1 MPAYS
6 VPDDGDLVRLIAR
19 CFSEKGPCL
28 LNVPVDR
35 EEEVYP
41 MVPPGAAN
49 SIMLGGCHVEK
60 CQA

>member
-1 MPAYS
+1 MA
-6 VPDDGDLVRLIAR
+6 RL
-19 CFSEKGPCL
+19 FSEKGPCL
-28 LNVPVDR
+28 LNIPIDR

-49 SIMLGGCHVEK
+49 SIMLGGSHVEK